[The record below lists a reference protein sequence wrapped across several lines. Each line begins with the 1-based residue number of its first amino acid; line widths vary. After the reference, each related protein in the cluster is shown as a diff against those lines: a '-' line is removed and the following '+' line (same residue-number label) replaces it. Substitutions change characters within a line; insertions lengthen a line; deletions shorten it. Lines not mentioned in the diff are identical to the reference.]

1 MDTPYAIEHRQRV
14 DSTQDVAL
22 TLAKST
28 GGNVLVTADEQVSGR
43 GRAGHQW
50 WQADKNLFMS
60 LAFFPRWAA
69 SDWGRIPLVAGVA
82 VVAATQAVF
91 GVAVDL
97 KWPNDLVVGEMKVG
111 GILVEARGDL
121 VVAGFGMN
129 LVWREAPTGATGL
142 LRQAA
147 DVTAASTARLAN
159 EIAKRLLAVCAADAN
174 HWPRTE
180 YIERCSTIGRLITWD
195 GGGPAMAVDVLRGGE
210 LLVRTAHGDQR
221 LVASEVRHLRAA
233 TLSAGNTGQ

>member
-28 GGNVLVTADEQVSGR
+28 GENVLVTADEQVSGR
-43 GRAGHQW
+43 GRSGHQW

-60 LAFFPRWAA
+60 LAFYPQWAVG
-69 SDWGRIPLVAGVA
+69 DWGRIPLVAGVS

-91 GVAVDL
+91 RVAVDL
-97 KWPNDLVVGEMKVG
+97 KWPNDLVIGDLKVG

-142 LRQAA
+142 LRQVA
-147 DVTAASTARLAN
+147 DVTAASTATLAN
-159 EIAKRLLAVCAADAN
+159 EIAKRLLAVCSADAD
-174 HWPRTE
+174 HWPRAE
-180 YIERCSTIGRLITWD
+180 YVEHCSTIGKLVTWD
-195 GGGPAMAVDVLRGGE
+195 GGGAAMAVDVLGGGE

-233 TLSAGNTGQ
+233 NLSADNTGQ